1 MSDKVNNTSPPTA
14 QASPP
19 SIIIKLTERALVS
32 VQHEAEA
39 RNVTVEKLALAALAD
54 FLGRNAKTNAPR
66 VHPLVLHF
74 PEKLRSRVVSTA
86 ATHGMSVN
94 RFVVETMAERLHFK
108 LWKRHAPAVEDVKAD
123 EIEAHEIEEAAR

>member
-66 VHPLVLHF
+66 VYPLVLHF
-74 PEKLRSRVVSTA
+74 PEKLRSRIVSTA
-86 ATHGMSVN
+86 AVHEMSVN
-94 RFVVETMAERLHFK
+94 RFVVETTAERVRFK
-108 LWKRHAPAVEDVKAD
+108 LWKRHTPAVEDGKAN
-123 EIEAHEIEEAAR
+123 EIKEAAQ